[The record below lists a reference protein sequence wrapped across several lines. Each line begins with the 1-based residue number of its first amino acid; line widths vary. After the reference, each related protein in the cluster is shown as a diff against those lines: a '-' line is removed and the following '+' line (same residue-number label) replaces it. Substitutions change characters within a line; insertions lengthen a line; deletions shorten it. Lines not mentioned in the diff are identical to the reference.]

1 MIRMGQVYEA
11 LTPKFPPPERKME
24 SVRIQEW
31 EDGGRQGPRPMGQEP
46 NDEYQARVAAAR
58 AVWTETPPGRLNT
71 LVGDRVYPVVVPD
84 DKQDFPAIVFA
95 RAGGGQVATLRGKD
109 SLPLIRLDFIA
120 RGYETLEEMHA
131 LVVAALRRA
140 DMLYLDP
147 DEVVDLWDDEL
158 DVYRQQVHVVVQSG
172 DQDIVRP

>member
-11 LTPKFPPPERKME
+11 LTPRKPPRETP
-24 SVRIQEW
+24 V
-31 EDGGRQGPRPMGQEP
+31 
-46 NDEYQARVAAAR
+46 EYQARVDAWTDGGMQGSRPERQTEEEYQIIVAAWR
-58 AVWTETPPGRLNT
+58 ATPPGRLNA
-71 LVGDRVYPVVVPD
+71 LVGERVYPVVVPD
-84 DKQDFPAIVFA
+84 DRQDFPAIVFA

-120 RGYETLEEMHA
+120 RDYETLETMHA
-131 LVVAALRRA
+131 LVVSALRRA
-140 DMLYLDP
+140 DMLYIDP